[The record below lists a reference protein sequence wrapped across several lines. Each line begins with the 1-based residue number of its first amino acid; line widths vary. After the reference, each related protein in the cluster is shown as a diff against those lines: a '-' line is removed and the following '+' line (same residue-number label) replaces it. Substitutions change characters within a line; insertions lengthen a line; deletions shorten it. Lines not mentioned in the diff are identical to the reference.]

1 MVNIQNLDP
10 NKINID
16 EKSYKNILIYWV
28 KYEMVKN
35 LSYMKINSV
44 NHLYFI
50 IDKINGNIDESN
62 RNKYLTLV
70 PNDRSKDILKT
81 YEEVWNK
88 NKRHY

>member
-16 EKSYKNILIYWV
+16 EKSYKNIPIYCI
-28 KYEMVKN
+28 KYAMVKN

-88 NKRHY
+88 NKRPY